1 LISIAG
7 VIDGAILVIDA
18 NKGIEQQTR
27 QHIKIVRNFSVK
39 HIVAFIHQTQ
49 SVDSNILENIE
60 NELRIL
66 LDFDKNSDDFLP
78 IIHSKSFP
86 QIEPKIIDQLL
97 HAIDVIIPSP
107 NRDTDKPP
115 LMSIMD
121 RQQISAKDKPIV
133 VKGVLHKGTIRQGD
147 RIDVAGYGNIIP
159 TIVKKIK
166 RSNQQID
173 HAQHGNYI
181 SLLLQDLTK
190 KQIRRGL
197 ILSLTNTS
205 TLHQRFTAKIY
216 VLNQEQGGRH
226 TPFFQTYQPQI
237 HSRTCSVR
245 TKLTFPQTI
254 QKVMPGDKVE
264 LTFQLCKSIV
274 IQQDD
279 PIFICEGHQ
288 LIATGTVLQILD

>member
-1 LISIAG
+1 L
-7 VIDGAILVIDA
+7 
-18 NKGIEQQTR
+18 NKGEVNQ
-27 QHIKIVRNFSVK
+27 
-39 HIVAFIHQTQ
+39 A
-49 SVDSNILENIE
+49 LEEI
-60 NELRIL
+60 
-66 LDFDKNSDDFLP
+66 LP
-78 IIHSKSFP
+78 IVLYVYATSSLSL
-86 QIEPKIIDQLL
+86 QLGGQ
-97 HAIDVIIPSP
+97 IPSKLFFVY
-107 NRDTDKPP
+107 N
-115 LMSIMD
+115 
-121 RQQISAKDKPIV
+121 
-133 VKGVLHKGTIRQGD
+133 
-147 RIDVAGYGNIIP
+147 
-159 TIVKKIK
+159 
-166 RSNQQID
+166 QID
-173 HAQHGNYI
+173 TSQEAKGKE
-181 SLLLQDLTK
+181 LLQDLTK

-288 LIATGTVLQILD
+288 LIATGTILQILD